1 VFAPT
6 LLEDL
11 FCCQIEVLI
20 ANGGRM
26 VEVFLTGNSFIN
38 GHVDQDS
45 GELPG
50 IKLGLGIVSEMTV
63 VFEVETQHRGVFP
76 A

>member
-1 VFAPT
+1 
-6 LLEDL
+6 
-11 FCCQIEVLI
+11 
-20 ANGGRM
+20 M
-26 VEVFLTGNSFIN
+26 VEVFLTGKSFIN
-38 GHVDQDS
+38 GHVDQDA

-63 VFEVETQHRGVFP
+63 VFEVEKQHRGVLP

>member
-1 VFAPT
+1 
-6 LLEDL
+6 
-11 FCCQIEVLI
+11 
-20 ANGGRM
+20 M

-63 VFEVETQHRGVFP
+63 VFEVETQHRGVLP